1 MAASAA
7 VISRFA
13 SSARIALPCAH
24 SMFGDHG
31 VFAQQRSLLFECLF
45 AAVGTARACQMA
57 NLFWVLHAQCLV
69 ISLDLHGGSWAL
81 DWHPTVIWLDYSR
94 TIHQAWI

>member
-1 MAASAA
+1 
-7 VISRFA
+7 
-13 SSARIALPCAH
+13 
-24 SMFGDHG
+24 MFGDHG